1 MIGKSTLIAAAMALA
16 LGIAQT
22 ASPAL
27 AHGHG
32 GGHNNGHN
40 NGENNGQNNHN
51 HDHNN
56 NNNNNY
62 HYNSDEFWS
71 GPTVNEVVVFGNSSA
86 VTDPC
91 TDLNYRL
98 DYPGLCVDGD

>member
-1 MIGKSTLIAAAMALA
+1 MALA

-40 NGENNGQNNHN
+40 NGENNGQNNGQNNHN